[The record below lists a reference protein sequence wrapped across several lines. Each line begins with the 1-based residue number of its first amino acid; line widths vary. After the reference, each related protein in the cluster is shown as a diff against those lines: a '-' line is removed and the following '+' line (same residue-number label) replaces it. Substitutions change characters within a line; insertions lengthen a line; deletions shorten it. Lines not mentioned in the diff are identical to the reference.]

1 MAHIHIFLEERFVSD
16 AYSAP
21 ILVMLSL
28 VLLELTEWLPSSV
41 IVELSLQ
48 SCRYDAPKFC

>member
-1 MAHIHIFLEERFVSD
+1 MAHIHIFLEERFFSD

-28 VLLELTEWLPSSV
+28 VLLELTEWLPSRCYWGAFSA
-41 IVELSLQ
+41 I
-48 SCRYDAPKFC
+48 P

>member
-1 MAHIHIFLEERFVSD
+1 MTYIHIFLEERFVSD

-28 VLLELTEWLPSSV
+28 VLLELTEQLPSKCYPGAFSA
-41 IVELSLQ
+41 IL
-48 SCRYDAPKFC
+48 